1 MAADANAFPEMD
13 VRRRGP
19 AAEQVRL
26 AVEDGCK
33 RLLMPSMETEMRL
46 AGKKAA
52 DETAIRVFADNFREL
67 LLASPLGRWVTTL
80 NTEASGGFKL

>member
-1 MAADANAFPEMD
+1 MPLERVTTIAVGEWT
-13 VRRRGP
+13 RGKGV

-46 AGKKAA
+46 LGKKRA
-52 DETAIRVFADNFREL
+52 DETAIQVFTENLREL
-67 LLASPLGRWVTTL
+67 MLA
-80 NTEASGGFKL
+80 